1 MRQQILAVIFSFI
14 VINCF
19 GQIVTSNFTEFDECE
34 TEMFFVQVEQ
44 KPIFSSDT
52 TALSGYFNQL
62 VSRSENLKNFSG
74 KIFLGI
80 VIFEDG
86 RPCCKSFSDLSGAKI
101 DPIIFKDA
109 VNKMP
114 YWTPAKQQNIPITF
128 VLNIILQFKEGH
140 VVNL

>member
-62 VSRSENLKNFSG
+62 VSRSEN
-74 KIFLGI
+74 
-80 VIFEDG
+80 
-86 RPCCKSFSDLSGAKI
+86 
-101 DPIIFKDA
+101 
-109 VNKMP
+109 
-114 YWTPAKQQNIPITF
+114 
-128 VLNIILQFKEGH
+128 
-140 VVNL
+140 